1 MNAMRFNSI
10 RFKATIL
17 YTSILAVILIIF
29 SGILFTV
36 TRHILYR
43 NLDEELRVK
52 GNEIVNIIRS
62 YEALTSYESRQQHL
76 INKLLGLEDRARLI
90 IDEMW
95 QSDVQALNLNNDYIN
110 IYDAAGHSVIKSG
123 NFNEHVASLFTRQ
136 LPFPENQVVF
146 KTIGNGDFR
155 LRAINLPFSF
165 KQRNILVVQVGTP
178 MDSVVRTLHWLLYFI
193 GLSILFILGL
203 TSFLGR
209 FFAGNILKP
218 VTNVTRIADDITHT
232 DLNMRI
238 REMEADVEMQG
249 LIRSFNAMIE
259 RLEHAFAHVN
269 EFSSHVAHE
278 LKTPLAIMRGEL
290 ELALSETRDIDEYR
304 RVIAV
309 TLEETDRMIR
319 IIKDLLLLAR
329 FDYNPEVFQFEKFD
343 LTVFLNE
350 IYEQSRILADSK
362 TIAIHCDLPDAE
374 ININGDKTHLRR
386 LVFNLINN
394 AVAFTPKGGKIYLS
408 LAVSGHA
415 ASIVIKDTGIGI
427 SEENISRIF
436 TKFYRV
442 PDPRQ
447 DSTSSGSGLGLNIAR
462 SIARAHKGDIA
473 VTSQPGK
480 GAVFTVI
487 LPLI

>member
-1 MNAMRFNSI
+1 MKFNSI

-17 YTSILAVILIIF
+17 YTSILAVILIVF
-29 SGILFTV
+29 SGILFAV

-52 GNEIVNIIRS
+52 ASEIVTIIKS
-62 YEALTSYESRQQHL
+62 YEALTSYETRQQHL

-95 QSDVQALNLNNDYIN
+95 RSDVQALNLNNDYIN
-110 IYDAAGHSVIKSG
+110 IYDAAGRSVIRSG
-123 NFNEHVASLFTRQ
+123 NFNESVASLFHHR
-136 LPFPENQVVF
+136 LPFSGDQVVF
-146 KTIGNGDFR
+146 KTIGDASLR
-155 LRAINLPFSF
+155 LRAISLPFSF
-165 KQRNILVVQVGTP
+165 RQKNMLVIQVGTSL
-178 MDSVVRTLHWLLYFI
+178 DAVARTLKWVLYFI
-193 GLSILFILGL
+193 GLSIFFILGL

-209 FFAGNILKP
+209 FFAGRILKP

-232 DLNMRI
+232 DLNLRI

-259 RLEHAFAHVN
+259 RLEQSFAHVN

-290 ELALSETRDIDEYR
+290 ELALSETRDVDEYR

-319 IIKDLLLLAR
+319 IIKDLLLLAK
-329 FDYNPEVFQFEKFD
+329 FDYNPEVFRFEKFD
-343 LTVFLNE
+343 LTLFLKE

-362 TIAIHCDLPDAE
+362 QIAVQCDFPDAA
-374 ININGDKTHLRR
+374 IFINGDKTHLRR
-386 LVFNLINN
+386 LFFNLINN
-394 AVAFTPKGGKIYLS
+394 AVTFTPAGGKIHLS
-408 LAVSGHA
+408 LAVSVHA
-415 ASIVIKDTGIGI
+415 ASIEIRDTGIGI
-427 SEENISRIF
+427 SPENLSRIF
-436 TKFYRV
+436 AKFYRI
-442 PDPRQ
+442 PNPRQ
-447 DSTSSGSGLGLNIAR
+447 DTASSGSGLGLSIAR

-473 VTSQPGK
+473 VVSRPGK
-480 GAVFTVI
+480 GAVFTVT
-487 LPLI
+487 LPLA